1 MKSKKKYYNY
11 NLKKLIMNS
20 LILII
25 AILCITIGLLV
36 QTVNRPI
43 QYRKN
48 KYRDAE
54 PKNH

>member
-1 MKSKKKYYNY
+1 
-11 NLKKLIMNS
+11 MNS

-36 QTVNRPI
+36 QTANRPI